1 MNILLVKPGEE
12 PEVCSMPDDLQAI
25 QRFLDGPVE
34 AIQFPLDWAAILS
47 NVNGPFREAALPN
60 RIYKGKMLYGDF
72 LVVGS
77 ARTRYKSL
85 TPEQIVRYKDMFRLG
100 GEPDA

>member
-1 MNILLVKPGEE
+1 MNVLLIKPGEE
-12 PEVCSMPDDLQAI
+12 LEACSMPDDLQAI
-25 QRFLDGPVE
+25 QRFFDAPVE
-34 AIQFPLDWAAILS
+34 ATQFSLDWAAILS
-47 NVNGPFREAALPN
+47 NANGPFHEDARPN
-60 RIYKGKMLYGDF
+60 RVYKGKMIYGDF